1 MIPIAAT
8 ANPACRASSS
18 FFSEG
23 IGKWKK
29 IPRAHEGKRSKP
41 GEALNLNLDS
51 NNIGTVF
58 DNSCIAASKES
69 DQFLSLLGAVMN
81 PFVVPAKAA
90 YQSSSSF
97 FLQDFASGGF
107 SLKSIKSSATKPW
120 RQACWITVAVCILS
134 AGCKQST
141 QAPAL
146 PPPPVTVATPVHKE
160 IVEWDEYTGRTEAVE
175 SVQIRPR
182 VSGYIDR
189 ISFTEGQLVK
199 PGDVLFVIDQRPY
212 QAVLY
217 HEKADLQKADAERQ
231 LKLANFTRAQE
242 LFQNKVTAKQEY
254 DTSVADKN
262 QAEAAFAQ
270 AEAAVNLAQLN
281 MDFTEVK
288 SPILG
293 RISRQLVTRGNLVQ
307 ADSTV
312 LTTVVSVDPI
322 YAYFNIDERTV
333 QKYRDQIQSG
343 KLQDPRV
350 SAMSVFLQLE
360 GEPGFPHEGVVDFVD
375 NTYNASTGTLQIRGR
390 FKNEDAF
397 LYPDAF
403 VRIRIARTPRHEAI
417 LITDRAIA
425 TDQGQKFVLLVDD
438 DSVVQVRPV
447 ELGPIV
453 DGLRVVRKGL
463 GPNDRIIING
473 LANARPGSKVTAQP
487 GDMNQ
492 FLAGQSE
499 TIVTT
504 SADSQ
509 SHNGQ
514 DHSAVNAKAPVA
526 HN

>member
-1 MIPIAAT
+1 MK
-8 ANPACRASSS
+8 ASL
-18 FFSEG
+18 
-23 IGKWKK
+23 I
-29 IPRAHEGKRSKP
+29 
-41 GEALNLNLDS
+41 N
-51 NNIGTVF
+51 
-58 DNSCIAASKES
+58 
-69 DQFLSLLGAVMN
+69 M
-81 PFVVPAKAA
+81 
-90 YQSSSSF
+90 
-97 FLQDFASGGF
+97 
-107 SLKSIKSSATKPW
+107 KSSARKLWP
-120 RQACWITVAVCILS
+120 QAWWMALAVCTF
-134 AGCKQST
+134 ATACKESKQT
-141 QAPAL
+141 PPPA
-146 PPPPVTVATPVHKE
+146 PPPVTVATPIRKE
-160 IVEWDEYTGRTEAVE
+160 IVEWDEYTGRTAAVE
-175 SVQIRPR
+175 RVQIRPR

-333 QKYRDQIQSG
+333 QKIFHQIKRG
-343 KLQDPRV
+343 ELQDPRAAAIPV
-350 SAMSVFLQLE
+350 YLQLE
-360 GEPGFPHEGVVDFVD
+360 SETGFPHDGVIDFVD
-375 NTYNASTGTLQIRGR
+375 NSFSASTGTLQIRGR
-390 FKNEDAF
+390 FRNDEGS

-403 VRIRIARTPRHEAI
+403 VRIRVAGTPKHDAI
-417 LITDRAIA
+417 LITDRAVG
-425 TDQGQKFVLLVDD
+425 TDQGQKFVLLVDNN
-438 DSVVQVRPV
+438 SVVQVRPV

-463 GPNDRIIING
+463 GPDERVIIKG
-473 LANARPGSKVTAQP
+473 LVNARPGNKVST
-487 GDMNQ
+487 
-492 FLAGQSE
+492 
-499 TIVTT
+499 
-504 SADSQ
+504 
-509 SHNGQ
+509 
-514 DHSAVNAKAPVA
+514 
-526 HN
+526 